1 MTHDKDILE
10 KKLED
15 YNDVFADII
24 NALLPLNEK
33 IAPED
38 LQDVR
43 ARNIYSS
50 SGEIH
55 EQERD
60 TVKLWTKGEIIFCLL
75 GLENQSKIDKAMPV
89 RVAGYEGGD
98 YRVQITRRDDDI
110 KAARKAEDSDEVKRL
125 LNAKFYP
132 VITIVLYYGIRRWT
146 KPRTL
151 FECLNIPEGVKPFV
165 NDTKLNIIEIAW
177 LTDEQAAKFTSD
189 FRIVVDYFRQKRI
202 TKNYRASKWEIEHVD
217 SLLKL
222 MRTLTGDKTF
232 EDAQNSILYD
242 YEKGDKLTV
251 DNFLSR
257 QVAKGRAEGRLEGI
271 AKGLLE
277 GKAEASRDIYQKLL
291 EMGFT
296 PELASQATGI
306 TLQ

>member
-89 RVAGYEGGD
+89 RVAGLQNGIYSGTCFSSYGN
-98 YRVQITRRDDDI
+98 YFAV
-110 KAARKAEDSDEVKRL
+110 
-125 LNAKFYP
+125 NN
-132 VITIVLYYGIRRWT
+132 VI
-146 KPRTL
+146 
-151 FECLNIPEGVKPFV
+151 
-165 NDTKLNIIEIAW
+165 
-177 LTDEQAAKFTSD
+177 KFTTH
-189 FRIVVDYFRQKRI
+189 
-202 TKNYRASKWEIEHVD
+202 TKK
-217 SLLKL
+217 
-222 MRTLTGDKTF
+222 
-232 EDAQNSILYD
+232 
-242 YEKGDKLTV
+242 
-251 DNFLSR
+251 
-257 QVAKGRAEGRLEGI
+257 
-271 AKGLLE
+271 
-277 GKAEASRDIYQKLL
+277 
-291 EMGFT
+291 
-296 PELASQATGI
+296 
-306 TLQ
+306 